1 MKNLVY
7 VFLLSAIA
15 LSCNNDDGPRFE
27 AAETIIFGA
36 IYGECG
42 GDCRNLY
49 LLTEQGIYKDS
60 DTDTEFGNW
69 DDTSFE
75 NEGLPLNKFE
85 LAKPLLEI
93 PTGLL
98 VNKDQI
104 AVDKLA
110 DFDYFI
116 RIEMNGKSKT
126 WIFDEINENTKANI
140 KDYFRNL
147 IQISS
152 QLND

>member
-1 MKNLVY
+1 
-7 VFLLSAIA
+7 LLSTIA
-15 LSCNNDDGPRFE
+15 LSCSNEDEPKFE
-27 AAETIIFGA
+27 SGKTIIFGA

-60 DTDTEFGNW
+60 DTDTEYGNW
-69 DDTSFE
+69 ENTSFE

-98 VNKDQI
+98 DSKDQI
-104 AVDKLA
+104 EVDILA

-116 RIEMNGKSKT
+116 RIEQNGKSKT
-126 WIFDEINENTKANI
+126 WILDEVSDNTKSDF
-140 KDYFRNL
+140 KDYFKNL
-147 IQISS
+147 IQING
-152 QLND
+152 QLRD